1 MPNPLDNLVFTSA
14 GSQQPPVQI
23 PAQMPMQI
31 NNQNFLQAA
40 QQIYQ
45 NPAGFEQ
52 MVRQQYPEVYQQAMQ
67 IRNCA
72 DPRQVTLQMAQARG
86 INPNILKMFGF

>member
-1 MPNPLDNLVFTSA
+1 MASPLDNLVFASA
-14 GSQQPPVQI
+14 GSSPVQV
-23 PAQMPMQI
+23 PAQMPTQI

-52 MVRQQYPEVYQQAMQ
+52 MVKQQYPQVYQQAMQ